1 MKTQQQQNAMIYC
14 RVDLNEN
21 TDEIFIISKQEN
33 ETLKFCKNEGYN
45 VVKVF
50 TDFTTSKNKTQPE
63 FQNMKDFA
71 KHSENP
77 IDVVVCL
84 GYDRIAR
91 TFEKVLDEMIDFNQM
106 GIDIFSVQ
114 QITNSKNNTND
125 KN

>member
-14 RVDLNEN
+14 RVDLHEN

-50 TDFTTSKNKTQPE
+50 TDFTTSKNKTQQE